1 MQQLIANE
9 ILLQDK
15 TKVKKKGKKQKKVVV
30 VGGGGMQ

>member
-15 TKVKKKGKKQKKVVV
+15 TKVKKKGEKTEK
-30 VGGGGMQ
+30 GGGGRGMQ